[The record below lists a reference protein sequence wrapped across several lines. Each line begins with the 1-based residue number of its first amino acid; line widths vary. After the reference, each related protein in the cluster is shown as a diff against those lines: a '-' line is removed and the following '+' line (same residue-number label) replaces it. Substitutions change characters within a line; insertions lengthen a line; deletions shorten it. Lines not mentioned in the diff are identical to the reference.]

1 MAQITR
7 IPHQLTQNVK
17 LLHKAAVVMDGKV
30 LILKR
35 SADSKSRPE
44 KWDLPG
50 GNSEWPAQTSDFA
63 KNLHQADIA
72 REIQEET
79 GLLVD
84 PQVFTVENLVYFAT
98 YFNPEKQLYSVN
110 CGWQVLDAVK
120 TSLESVKL
128 SSEHTQFQWIHL
140 SELNDYDFGPQDRDF
155 EIETI
160 RQALTR

>member
-17 LLHKAAVVMDGKV
+17 LLHKAAIVVGGKV

-35 SADSKSRPE
+35 SADAKSRPQ

-50 GNSEWPAQTSDFA
+50 GNSEWPAQANDFA

-84 PQVFTVENLVYFAT
+84 PQIFTVENLVYFAT
-98 YFNPEKQLYSVN
+98 YFNPAKQLYSVN
-110 CGWQVLDAVK
+110 CGWQVLDIIK
-120 TSLESVKL
+120 PPLESVKL
-128 SSEHTQFQWIHL
+128 SSEHTQFQWIR
-140 SELNDYDFGPQDRDF
+140 LNKLDNYDFGPKDRDF
-155 EIETI
+155 EMETI
-160 RQALTR
+160 RRALTR